1 MRSTIFDN
9 SANEKTAAA
18 EMLKTPEMVVASRME
33 SSVELIL
40 SPEIMQQSCKLKH
53 RQGFSANRCN
63 ESATENVALLSCSN
77 AMIMRGALRSGQ
89 SS

>member
-9 SANEKTAAA
+9 SVNEKTAAA

-40 SPEIMQQSCKLKH
+40 SLETMQQSWKLKH

-63 ESATENVALLSCSN
+63 KSTTGNVALLSCFK
-77 AMIMRGALRSGQ
+77 AMI
-89 SS
+89 